1 MILTVG
7 IGIFFDRGIFVP
19 DENENSTSKNNFPR
33 QTIIGIIAFFTFVF
47 GGLYLLDKFTAVEPE
62 EVKPKDLDESALKF
76 AVIDLDEVYRAYSA
90 NDDLESL
97 QSEERRIKLE
107 LQTLL
112 EPMKIKIPE
121 VDQKPFDDSIWQKQA
136 QEIIGEMAAIER
148 DEKRAAEKYRN
159 DTSVEHY
166 KKRDAIHDQYLNQI
180 LNLNLKI
187 QNRDVLRLTDE
198 EVAGYQAQIKALQTE
213 RSWKQWDLLQEWEA
227 EIKAYAEES
236 VRERKEKL
244 KDNSLENL
252 QKIRDEALKKH
263 AEVQARNAESMQK
276 AVNQSLERQKNR
288 ERLLKELQST
298 VAKRISL
305 ENKIDMDLTEKAMR
319 LAYKYR
325 IDVILTTPTK
335 DLNTILNRNRLDFID
350 EKTYPIV
357 AVDAVDLT
365 NELTDEISRSS
376 LE

>member
-1 MILTVG
+1 M
-7 IGIFFDRGIFVP
+7 P

-350 EKTYPIV
+350 EKTYPVV

>member
-1 MILTVG
+1 MNY
-7 IGIFFDRGIFVP
+7 P
-19 DENENSTSKNNFPR
+19 
-33 QTIIGIIAFFTFVF
+33 
-47 GGLYLLDKFTAVEPE
+47 LDKTLVDNVCGAFGLMDAH
-62 EVKPKDLDESALKF
+62 
-76 AVIDLDEVYRAYSA
+76 
-90 NDDLESL
+90 
-97 QSEERRIKLE
+97 E
-107 LQTLL
+107 LGNATIRQLVA
-112 EPMKIKIPE
+112 I
-121 VDQKPFDDSIWQKQA
+121 VR
-136 QEIIGEMAAIER
+136 AIEQQA
-148 DEKRAAEKYRN
+148 DCEYVHMELGNPGLPAEQIG
-159 DTSVEHY
+159 VE
-166 KKRDAIHDQYLNQI
+166 
-180 LNLNLKI
+180 
-187 QNRDVLRLTDE
+187 
-198 EVAGYQAQIKALQTE
+198 AQIKALQTE

-288 ERLLKELQST
+288 ERLLT

-350 EKTYPIV
+350 EKTYPVV
-357 AVDAVDLT
+357 AVDAIDLT

>member
-319 LAYKYR
+319 LAYKYQ

-350 EKTYPIV
+350 EKTYPVV
-357 AVDAVDLT
+357 AVDAINLTDELT
-365 NELTDEISRSS
+365 NEVSRSN

>member
-1 MILTVG
+1 MILTVE

-298 VAKRISL
+298 VAKRIAL

>member
-213 RSWKQWDLLQEWEA
+213 RSWKLWDLLQEWEA

-350 EKTYPIV
+350 EKTYPVV

>member
-1 MILTVG
+1 MILTVE

>member
-76 AVIDLDEVYRAYSA
+76 AIIDLDEVYRAYSA

-319 LAYKYR
+319 LAYKYQ

-350 EKTYPIV
+350 EKTYPVV